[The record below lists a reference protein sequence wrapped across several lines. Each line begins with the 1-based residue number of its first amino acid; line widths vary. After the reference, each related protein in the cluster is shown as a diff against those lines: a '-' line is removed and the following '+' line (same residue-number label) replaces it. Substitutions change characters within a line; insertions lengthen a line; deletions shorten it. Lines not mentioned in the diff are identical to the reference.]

1 MTFGAPD
8 RLWLLA
14 LLPLLLAL
22 FVLNER
28 RGRQRLDTIVASR
41 LRAALAGSVSDAKRR
56 LRFFLVLAGI
66 ACVIVALAKPQHGYT
81 WERAK
86 RKGRDVIIAI
96 DTSKSMLATDLAPN
110 RLTRAKLAAQDLIQ
124 QLQGDRIGVVAFAG
138 TAFLQAP
145 LTIDY
150 SAALSSINELDTDII
165 PRGGTNI
172 AQVIKTAVEAFG
184 KGESEN
190 RCLVLFTDGEEL
202 ERDGVDAARKNA
214 GNFRVFTV
222 GAGSMEG
229 SIIPITDA
237 KSGTTFVKDPEGNIV
252 KSRLDEERLRQIA
265 EVTGGFYTRLQ
276 NGPAD
281 MKRII
286 EQGFGKMKER
296 DIDSRT
302 ARKPIERYQW
312 PLAAGLILLA
322 GSILISERRRGVRL
336 ARQLAMVSLACVAWM
351 PDHALAMNNGVEL
364 FQKKDYQRSYEVFKK
379 QLDRNPKSDALAF
392 NAGAAA
398 YKLGEYERSLESF
411 SRALTTEDADLRA
424 KAEYNLANTLY
435 QHGAKQNEKELKLK
449 DWRNALQHYDE
460 ALKVASRNGDAKFN
474 RELVRKMIE
483 ELEKEPPQQQQQEQK
498 QDQKEDKKKD
508 EQKDEKQKSDN
519 SKQQQQQ
526 QKDQD
531 KKQDEKEKQSQEQ
544 NQNSQQQQQ
553 KSQSDEKKKDDSEQK
568 QNESSKSQGEKPQEQ
583 KKDEH
588 GKSDQEQQKDKES
601 QSPQQQQQQQAGHDS
616 SSQKP
621 QSTQPEPTPDQDQKK
636 LSGDIKTQPQNESAG
651 EQREAEVAAES
662 GEMTPKQA
670 MNLLESLKGEDEKVP
685 LVERKAAAP
694 VLKDW

>member
-1 MTFGAPD
+1 MTFGAPE

-14 LLPLLLAL
+14 MLPLLLAL
-22 FVLNER
+22 FVSNER
-28 RGRQRLDTIVASR
+28 RGRQRLDRIVASR
-41 LRAALAGSVSDAKRR
+41 LRAALAGSVSNVKRR
-56 LRFFLVLAGI
+56 VRFFLVLAGI

-81 WERAK
+81 WEQAK

-172 AQVIKTAVEAFG
+172 AQVIKTAADAFG

-214 GNFRVFTV
+214 GNFRIFTV

-281 MKRII
+281 MKRIV

-322 GSILISERRRGVRL
+322 SSMLISERRRGVRF
-336 ARQLAMVSLACVAWM
+336 AQQLAMVSLACIAWI
-351 PDHALAMNNGVEL
+351 PNRAHAVNNGVEL

-379 QLDRNPKSDALAF
+379 QLERNPKSDALAF

-435 QHGAKQNEKELKLK
+435 QHGAKQNEKEPKLK
-449 DWRNALQHYDE
+449 NWRNALQHYDE
-460 ALKVASRNGDAKFN
+460 ALKIDSKNGDAKFN

-483 ELEKEPPQQQQQEQK
+483 ELEKEPPKQQQQK

-588 GKSDQEQQKDKES
+588 RKSDQEQQKDKES
-601 QSPQQQQQQQAGHDS
+601 QSPQQQQQQPAGNDS

-621 QSTQPEPTPDQDQKK
+621 QSTQPKPTPDQEQKK
-636 LSGDIKTQPQNESAG
+636 LSGDIKTQPQNESPG
-651 EQREAEVAAES
+651 EQREAEVAAEA